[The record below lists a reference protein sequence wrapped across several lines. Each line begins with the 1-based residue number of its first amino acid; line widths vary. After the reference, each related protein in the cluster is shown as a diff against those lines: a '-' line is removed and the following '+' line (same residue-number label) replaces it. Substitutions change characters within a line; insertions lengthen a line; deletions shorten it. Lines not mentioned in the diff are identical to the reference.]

1 MLSISGA
8 RRTLGSQ
15 TLFDDLDLEVRPGH
29 CACIIGPNG
38 AGKSTLLRCVV
49 DDDRLDSG
57 TIDVFGLHP
66 DDRSPRFRG
75 LVSAEIGDEATFF
88 DATLIEHLHLLARTH
103 RMDSADVEAALDD
116 AGLGDLG
123 DRYPHT
129 LSTGQRQRFAL
140 AAALLRPARLLVLD
154 EPERGLDLVGQEWVA
169 DKLLTARQSGLAVV
183 VATHSPTL
191 VERCADIVVEIDR

>member
-1 MLSISGA
+1 
-8 RRTLGSQ
+8 
-15 TLFDDLDLEVRPGH
+15 
-29 CACIIGPNG
+29 
-38 AGKSTLLRCVV
+38 
-49 DDDRLDSG
+49 
-57 TIDVFGLHP
+57 
-66 DDRSPRFRG
+66 
-75 LVSAEIGDEATFF
+75 
-88 DATLIEHLHLLARTH
+88 
-103 RMDSADVEAALDD
+103 MDSADVEAALDD